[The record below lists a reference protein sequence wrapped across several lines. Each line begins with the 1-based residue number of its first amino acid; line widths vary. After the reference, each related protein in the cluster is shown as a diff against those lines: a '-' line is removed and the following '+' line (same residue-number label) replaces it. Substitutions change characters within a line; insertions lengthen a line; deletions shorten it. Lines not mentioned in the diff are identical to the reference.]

1 MRMFSCCQAGV
12 VTISGRGHLS
22 PSLRMA
28 LELSAPL
35 ILNYSMTL
43 MLLTSSNGTVV
54 LPPIW
59 VS

>member
-1 MRMFSCCQAGV
+1 MSEFGFDRSWHYVARERLSLFSQRNV
-12 VTISGRGHLS
+12 Y
-22 PSLRMA
+22 P
-28 LELSAPL
+28 
-35 ILNYSMTL
+35 MTL

>member
-1 MRMFSCCQAGV
+1 MSEFGFD
-12 VTISGRGHLS
+12 RGWHYVARERLS
-22 PSLRMA
+22 PFSQRNVY
-28 LELSAPL
+28 P
-35 ILNYSMTL
+35 MTL